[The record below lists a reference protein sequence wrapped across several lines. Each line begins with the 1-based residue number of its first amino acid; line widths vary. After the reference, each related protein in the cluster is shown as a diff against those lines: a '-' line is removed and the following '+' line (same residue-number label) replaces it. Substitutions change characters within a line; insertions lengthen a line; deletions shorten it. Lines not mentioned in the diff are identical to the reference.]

1 MEKAIIRYKV
11 KPEYVAEN
19 KNLVKAVYKE
29 LHELSPSKFSY
40 ATYKLADGLTF
51 IHVVSNSYG
60 FNVWAI

>member
-19 KNLVKAVYKE
+19 ENLVKAVYKE

-40 ATYKLADGLTF
+40 ATYSWPTGLLLFMLCLT
-51 IHVVSNSYG
+51 
-60 FNVWAI
+60 